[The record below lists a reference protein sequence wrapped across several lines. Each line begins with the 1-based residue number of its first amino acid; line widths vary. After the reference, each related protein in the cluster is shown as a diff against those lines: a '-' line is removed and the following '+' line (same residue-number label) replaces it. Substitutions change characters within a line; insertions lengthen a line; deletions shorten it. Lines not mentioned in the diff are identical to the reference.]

1 MNHALI
7 RTPSS
12 ARTLTALIALL
23 CMLLSLLAIPSAE
36 AATREYAFTVS
47 KQLVSPAGNTE
58 RKIVVD
64 GEFVGPTLEFTE
76 GDEAV
81 ITVTNQLGEP
91 TSVHWHGLLLPA
103 NMDGVPGFSGYEA
116 IAPGESFT
124 YRFSIRQS
132 GTYWYHAHSRG
143 QEQDGLYG
151 AIRIK
156 PLSETH
162 PVDRDYVVLIS
173 DYHTDDSDTIMSNLK
188 KSSEYYVYV
197 RRTLGDFFSSARK
210 DGLSKAW
217 SNARMWG
224 DMRMRPS
231 DLADI
236 SNYTFL
242 INGKNPDQNWT
253 GLFNPGERVRLR
265 FINASA
271 MSFFDVRVPGL
282 TMTVI
287 AADGQPVEPV
297 QVDEFRFGASETY
310 DVIVEP
316 SADQAYTIAAEPID
330 RSSFALATLAP
341 RAGMI
346 GAKPEQRAFSLL
358 TMSDMGAD
366 MDHGSMGHDMSD
378 MSDMDHSNMPGMD
391 HSSMNHDSMDHSS
404 MGHDMSGMTQSD
416 MDHGAM
422 ANMKHEAMNHD
433 MSAMNGM
440 DHSSTNHN
448 MPGMNHAMPTK
459 AMPKTANP
467 TNSPAPDFVTGTP
480 GSGWADA
487 GTPEGDRALEYQ
499 DLRFAGTQS
508 DVRAPEREII
518 VRLGGNMERYIWT
531 LNGKKYEDSSA
542 IELEYGERVR
552 LTFIN
557 DTMMAHPMHLHG
569 MFVQLENGQP
579 MDKLPNKH
587 SIIVAP
593 GDTYSAL
600 LTADEPGEWA
610 FHCHLLYH
618 MMSGMMTKVVVATL
632 DESKTPAA
640 NRELRQQPLKPNAPA
655 SRPAEEHAHAH

>member
-1 MNHALI
+1 MNHAFI
-7 RTPSS
+7 RTPPS

-23 CMLLSLLAIPSAE
+23 CMLLSLLATPSAE

-47 KQLVSPAGNTE
+47 KQLVSPAGKTE
-58 RKIVVD
+58 RKIVVN

-81 ITVTNQLGEP
+81 ITVTNQLDEP

-116 IAPGESFT
+116 IAPGKSFT
-124 YRFSIRQS
+124 YRFSIRQT
-132 GTYWYHAHSRG
+132 GTYWYHAHSKG

-156 PLSETH
+156 PKSEAH

-242 INGKNPDQNWT
+242 INGQNPDQNWT
-253 GLFNPGERVRLR
+253 GTFNPGERVRLR

-378 MSDMDHSNMPGMD
+378 MSDMDHS
-391 HSSMNHDSMDHSS
+391 
-404 MGHDMSGMTQSD
+404 
-416 MDHGAM
+416 AM

-440 DHSSTNHN
+440 DHSSMNHN
-448 MPGMNHAMPTK
+448 MAGMNHSMPAK

-508 DVRAPEREII
+508 DVRAPEREIV

-655 SRPAEEHAHAH
+655 SRPAEEHAHEH

>member
-1 MNHALI
+1 LNHAFI

-12 ARTLTALIALL
+12 ARILTALIALL
-23 CMLLSLLAIPSAE
+23 CMLLSLLVIPSAE

-47 KQLVSPAGNTE
+47 KQLVSPAGKTE
-58 RKIVVD
+58 RKIVID

-81 ITVTNQLGEP
+81 ITVTNQLDEP

-116 IAPGESFT
+116 IAPGKSFT

-156 PLSETH
+156 PKSEAH

-242 INGKNPDQNWT
+242 INGQNPDQNWT

-346 GAKPEQRAFSLL
+346 GPKPEQRAFSLL

-366 MDHGSMGHDMSD
+366 MDHGSMGHDMS
-378 MSDMDHSNMPGMD
+378 
-391 HSSMNHDSMDHSS
+391 
-404 MGHDMSGMTQSD
+404 GMTQSD

-422 ANMKHEAMNHD
+422 ANMKLEAMNHD

-440 DHSSTNHN
+440 DHSSMNHN
-448 MPGMNHAMPTK
+448 MPGMNHALPTK

-508 DVRAPEREII
+508 DVRAPEREIV

-531 LNGKKYEDSSA
+531 LNDKKYEDSSA
-542 IELEYGERVR
+542 IELKYGERVR

-640 NRELRQQPLKPNAPA
+640 NRELRQQPFKPNAPA
-655 SRPAEEHAHAH
+655 SRPAEEHAHEH